1 MNYVMRKMVT
11 ALSKWLDVHIGLDLR
26 SAGYDNF
33 LSRLTEDPNDYNTL
47 DHRLGEGPHPLPG

>member
-11 ALSKWLDVHIGLDLR
+11 ALSKWLDAHIGLDLR

-33 LSRLTEDPNDYNTL
+33 LSEDPNDYITL
-47 DHRLGEGPHPLPG
+47 DHRLGEEPHSLPG